1 MAVQLQL
8 AIDVHPGY
16 PSRPMFVTVTDW
28 LRQNAPLF
36 FATFS
41 GLAFETVP
49 FLAIGSLISSIIHVL
64 VPGEILRRFF
74 PKNKMISIL
83 AGVFLGALLPVCE
96 CGTVPVARSLRE
108 KGLPLSTA
116 AAFLLAAPIVNPI
129 TVVSTVV
136 AFQGYVQPVF
146 LFRIGLGVSAAFLI
160 ATVIEMA
167 SVLSDPTPSPTQS
180 ERVARADH
188 PAESNGKAH
197 IPGMILKVLDHTSH
211 DFLDTA
217 RFLIIGIL
225 TASLARVLV
234 PMGGLTTAL
243 SHSSAAAVGIGM
255 VTAYVLS
262 LCSSAD
268 AFVAR
273 SLLSSLPFAATLGFL
288 ILGPMID
295 IKNTILLSRFIPSRK
310 LVVLVVL
317 IFVVVFILVTI
328 TAPMAGG
335 PA

>member
-1 MAVQLQL
+1 MFAVM
-8 AIDVHPGY
+8 V
-16 PSRPMFVTVTDW
+16 DW

-41 GLAFETVP
+41 GLAFETLP
-49 FLAIGSLISSIIHVL
+49 FLVIGSLLSSLIRVL
-64 VPGEILRRFF
+64 VPGDFLRRFF

-83 AGVFLGALLPVCE
+83 AGVFLGVLLPVCE
-96 CGTVPVARSLRE
+96 CGTVPVARSLSE

-129 TVVSTVV
+129 TVVSTIV

-160 ATVIEMA
+160 AMIIEMA
-167 SVLSDPTPSPTQS
+167 SVLSDPTPSPAEY
-180 ERVARADH
+180 ERVARAERAADTQ
-188 PAESNGKAH
+188 GRAH
-197 IPGMILKVLDHTSH
+197 VPEMILKVLDHTSH

-217 RFLIIGIL
+217 RFLVIGIF
-225 TASLARVLV
+225 TASLARVIV
-234 PMGGLTTAL
+234 PMSSLTAAL
-243 SHSSAAAVGIGM
+243 SQSSAAAVGIGM
-255 VTAYVLS
+255 TMAYVLS

-288 ILGPMID
+288 LLGPMID

-310 LVVLVVL
+310 LCVLVGL
-317 IFVVVFILVTI
+317 IIVVIFTLATI
-328 TAPMAGG
+328 AAPLAGG
-335 PA
+335 AA